1 MSSDNKEK
9 PKTIQLFCPSVSK
22 LIRFVAWD
30 SQKLDIG
37 SISRM
42 FGLDPLT
49 VKLNGHFISRG
60 VDLVSSSVTWRSL
73 LSFFS
78 SKGLCTGT
86 DGHKGALIVDGKLC
100 KVGSK
105 STHTI
110 VVFLW
115 GFSDE
120 YSRLFGFLFGSWER
134 AHEPQDGVSWSR
146 DSAGKP
152 GINDVGL
159 TAKLQL
165 KDIYLFENKKLR
177 ESSLTGSHDGGD
189 RSVSEI
195 NIGVGLKRQC
205 SIDHASL
212 LKKLKIND
220 TNSDI
225 KGNSKASNVS
235 STPFKCSYLSGP
247 MKRRRED
254 EVIVGVPCKRISSG

>member
-1 MSSDNKEK
+1 MSSNTKEK

-42 FGLDPLT
+42 FGLDPST

-78 SKGLCTGT
+78 SKGLSTGT
-86 DGHKGALIVDGKLC
+86 DDHKGALIVDGKLY

-105 STHTI
+105 
-110 VVFLW
+110 
-115 GFSDE
+115 
-120 YSRLFGFLFGSWER
+120 R
-134 AHEPQDGVSWSR
+134 AHEPQDGISWSR

-165 KDIYLFENKKLR
+165 KDIYSFENKKLR
-177 ESSLTGSHDGGD
+177 ESSLTGSHDGSD

-220 TNSDI
+220 TNLDI
-225 KGNSKASNVS
+225 KGNSKASSVS
-235 STPFKCSYLSGP
+235 STAFKCSYLSGT

-254 EVIVGVPCKRISSG
+254 EVIVGVPCKRISPG

>member
-105 STHTI
+105 
-110 VVFLW
+110 
-115 GFSDE
+115 
-120 YSRLFGFLFGSWER
+120 R

-177 ESSLTGSHDGGD
+177 ESSLTAYSPWHTGSHDGGD

-235 STPFKCSYLSGP
+235 STPFKCSYLRGP

>member
-105 STHTI
+105 
-110 VVFLW
+110 
-115 GFSDE
+115 
-120 YSRLFGFLFGSWER
+120 R

-152 GINDVGL
+152 GIN
-159 TAKLQL
+159 
-165 KDIYLFENKKLR
+165 DIYLFENKKLR

>member
-42 FGLDPLT
+42 FGLDPLS

-105 STHTI
+105 
-110 VVFLW
+110 
-115 GFSDE
+115 
-120 YSRLFGFLFGSWER
+120 R
-134 AHEPQDGVSWSR
+134 AHDPQDGVSWSR

-235 STPFKCSYLSGP
+235 STPFKCSSLSGP

>member
-78 SKGLCTGT
+78 SKGLCIGT

-105 STHTI
+105 
-110 VVFLW
+110 
-115 GFSDE
+115 
-120 YSRLFGFLFGSWER
+120 R
-134 AHEPQDGVSWSR
+134 AHEPQDCVSWSR

-159 TAKLQL
+159 TAKLQR

-177 ESSLTGSHDGGD
+177 ESSLTGKIQTTLFKNNG
-189 RSVSEI
+189 ELAW
-195 NIGVGLKRQC
+195 LKQLIRLGIQ
-205 SIDHASL
+205 D
-212 LKKLKIND
+212 
-220 TNSDI
+220 
-225 KGNSKASNVS
+225 
-235 STPFKCSYLSGP
+235 P
-247 MKRRRED
+247 MM
-254 EVIVGVPCKRISSG
+254 EVIVQFPKSILGLASKDSVR

>member
-42 FGLDPLT
+42 FGLDPST

-78 SKGLCTGT
+78 SKGLSTGT
-86 DGHKGALIVDGKLC
+86 DDHKGALIVDGKLC

-105 STHTI
+105 
-110 VVFLW
+110 
-115 GFSDE
+115 
-120 YSRLFGFLFGSWER
+120 R
-134 AHEPQDGVSWSR
+134 AHEPQDGVSWSP

-165 KDIYLFENKKLR
+165 KDIYSFENKKLR
-177 ESSLTGSHDGGD
+177 KSSLTGSHDGGD

-195 NIGVGLKRQC
+195 SIGVGLKRQC

-225 KGNSKASNVS
+225 KGNSKARNVS
-235 STPFKCSYLSGP
+235 STPFKCSYLSGT

>member
-1 MSSDNKEK
+1 MSIDNKEK

-22 LIRFVAWD
+22 LIWFVAWD

-42 FGLDPLT
+42 FGLDPST

-78 SKGLCTGT
+78 SKGLSTGT
-86 DGHKGALIVDGKLC
+86 DDHKGALIVDGKLC

-105 STHTI
+105 
-110 VVFLW
+110 
-115 GFSDE
+115 
-120 YSRLFGFLFGSWER
+120 R
-134 AHEPQDGVSWSR
+134 AHEPQDGISWSR

-165 KDIYLFENKKLR
+165 KDIYSFENKKLR

-195 NIGVGLKRQC
+195 NVGVGLKRQC

-225 KGNSKASNVS
+225 KGNSKASNVP
-235 STPFKCSYLSGP
+235 STPFKCSYLSGT

-254 EVIVGVPCKRISSG
+254 EVIVGVPCKRISPG

>member
-1 MSSDNKEK
+1 MSIDNKEK

-22 LIRFVAWD
+22 LIWFVAWD

-42 FGLDPLT
+42 FGLDPST

-78 SKGLCTGT
+78 SKGLSTGT
-86 DGHKGALIVDGKLC
+86 DDHKGALIVDGKLC

-105 STHTI
+105 STRTI
-110 VVFLW
+110 VFLW

-120 YSRLFGFLFGSWER
+120 YNRLFGFLFGSRESLGKSGRWPLVCSFR
-134 AHEPQDGVSWSR
+134 IVAILSSLFFVGAHEPQDGISWSR

-165 KDIYLFENKKLR
+165 KDIYSFENKKLR
-177 ESSLTGSHDGGD
+177 ESSLTG
-189 RSVSEI
+189 EI
-195 NIGVGLKRQC
+195 QTTLFKNNGELAWLKQLIRLGIQ
-205 SIDHASL
+205 D
-212 LKKLKIND
+212 
-220 TNSDI
+220 
-225 KGNSKASNVS
+225 
-235 STPFKCSYLSGP
+235 P
-247 MKRRRED
+247 MM
-254 EVIVGVPCKRISSG
+254 EVIAQFPKSMLGLASKDSVR